1 MAVAILLALQAAPA
15 AVGPVAAAPPAGVA
29 AVDFDL
35 ATVGTTAFDAALPR
49 RCAAPDGETIVVC
62 GRRLAGND
70 YPFDEMARRFA
81 PRPLDAEVRLF
92 GDATARPA
100 LEAVALDRGAVSRR
114 IMLRV
119 RVPF

>member
-1 MAVAILLALQAAPA
+1 MVVAILLALQAAPA
-15 AVGPVAAAPPAGVA
+15 AVGPVPTGMA

-35 ATVGTTAFDAALPR
+35 GAVGTAALETGLPR
-49 RCAAPDGETIVVC
+49 RCAAPDGETIIVC
-62 GRRLAGND
+62 GRRGAGND
-70 YPFDEMARRFA
+70 YPFDDMARRFA
-81 PRPLDAEVRLF
+81 PRPLDAELRLF
-92 GDATARPA
+92 GDVTARPA